1 MSREMKESALPW
13 VGNIPSNWRLGRI
26 KHIYSVTLGKM
37 ISPLQTESEQTLEN
51 YLCAANIK
59 WSGVDTSVHKQM
71 WFNKSEKEQY
81 LLEDG
86 DVLIMEGGTVGT
98 TTIYHN
104 EFSPCYIQNSVHK
117 CRGKDMIANKFLYYW
132 MQVVQS
138 SGYIDTVCNK
148 ATIQHYTKDK
158 VKETPCILVPE
169 DEQHA
174 IVRYLDAKC
183 AAIDEAIE
191 RHKKIIEKL
200 EEYRKASVTKAVTK
214 GIDPTVYKSVDSSW
228 IKEIPVHWDFV
239 PLKSLIHIV
248 DTRNEDPNARLLSL
262 YTAVGVRPRA
272 DLEERGNKAT
282 TVVGYKNVS
291 EGDIIVNK
299 LLAWMGAV
307 AYSDYDGVTSPDYDI
322 YRHNDGANITRDFY
336 HYYFRYTSF
345 KDDCFVNGHG
355 LMMMRWR
362 TYPYELLRIKVPN
375 PPADEQIK
383 IGRYLR
389 KLNDAIDLSVEKRN
403 GIIIKLEEYRKSII
417 YNAVTGKI
425 DCKEAVK

>member
-174 IVRYLDAKC
+174 IVRYLDSKC
-183 AAIDEAIE
+183 ASIDKAIE
-191 RHKKIIEKL
+191 RHRKIIEKL
-200 EEYRKASVTKAVTK
+200 EEYRTEVVTSEILGLHHNDVIET
-214 GIDPTVYKSVDSSW
+214 GID
-228 IKEIPVHWDFV
+228 
-239 PLKSLIHIV
+239 
-248 DTRNEDPNARLLSL
+248 
-262 YTAVGVRPRA
+262 
-272 DLEERGNKAT
+272 
-282 TVVGYKNVS
+282 
-291 EGDIIVNK
+291 
-299 LLAWMGAV
+299 WMSRMSA
-307 AYSDYDGVTSPDYDI
+307 S
-322 YRHNDGANITRDFY
+322 
-336 HYYFRYTSF
+336 
-345 KDDCFVNGHG
+345 
-355 LMMMRWR
+355 
-362 TYPYELLRIKVPN
+362 
-375 PPADEQIK
+375 
-383 IGRYLR
+383 
-389 KLNDAIDLSVEKRN
+389 
-403 GIIIKLEEYRKSII
+403 
-417 YNAVTGKI
+417 
-425 DCKEAVK
+425 

>member
-200 EEYRKASVTKAVTK
+200 EEYKSSVGSWAVLH
-214 GIDPTVYKSVDSSW
+214 GIDNNSPIKPSGVEWVSDIPSSW
-228 IKEIPVHWDFV
+228 EMKRGKYLFCEISARSEEGKEELLTVSQYTGITPRSQKNVTMFEAE
-239 PLKSLIHIV
+239 SL
-248 DTRNEDPNARLLSL
+248 
-262 YTAVGVRPRA
+262 
-272 DLEERGNKAT
+272 
-282 TVVGYKNVS
+282 VGYKIC
-291 EGDIIVNK
+291 EIGDIPANTMW
-299 LLAWMGAV
+299 LWAGAIGV
-307 AYSDYDGVTSPDYDI
+307 SKYYGVISPSYNIYRQTAHAYDSDYLDYMLRAVPLVQHYKANSTGIRPSRLRLYPPQFLDI
-322 YRHNDGANITRDFY
+322 KFPVPPINEQKKIVSFLNAKFNTVDNALSRANQMI
-336 HYYFRYTSF
+336 
-345 KDDCFVNGHG
+345 
-355 LMMMRWR
+355 
-362 TYPYELLRIKVPN
+362 
-375 PPADEQIK
+375 A
-383 IGRYLR
+383 
-389 KLNDAIDLSVEKRN
+389 
-403 GIIIKLEEYRKSII
+403 KLEEYRKSII

>member
-1 MSREMKESALPW
+1 
-13 VGNIPSNWRLGRI
+13 
-26 KHIYSVTLGKM
+26 
-37 ISPLQTESEQTLEN
+37 
-51 YLCAANIK
+51 
-59 WSGVDTSVHKQM
+59 
-71 WFNKSEKEQY
+71 
-81 LLEDG
+81 
-86 DVLIMEGGTVGT
+86 MEGGTVGT

>member
-174 IVRYLDAKC
+174 IVRYLDSKC
-183 AAIDEAIE
+183 ASIDKAIE
-191 RHKKIIEKL
+191 RHRKIIEKL
-200 EEYRKASVTKAVTK
+200 EEYRTEVVTSEILGLHHNDVIET
-214 GIDPTVYKSVDSSW
+214 GIDWMSRMSASRKAWRLKYLV
-228 IKEIPVHWDFV
+228 KE
-239 PLKSLIHIV
+239 PLKYGANESGTTYDETLPRYIRITDITPEGRLK
-248 DTRNEDPNARLLSL
+248 DTGKLSL
-262 YTAVGVRPRA
+262 TEEQASKYLLEDGTILFARSGATVGKTFLYREAYGRSAFAGYLISAVPDTEMMVPGWLKYYTESLP
-272 DLEERGNKAT
+272 
-282 TVVGYKNVS
+282 YKNWKDMIFTQATIQNIGADKYS
-291 EGDIIVNK
+291 ELIVPVC
-299 LLAWMGAV
+299 G
-307 AYSDYDGVTSPDYDI
+307 
-322 YRHNDGANITRDFY
+322 
-336 HYYFRYTSF
+336 
-345 KDDCFVNGHG
+345 
-355 LMMMRWR
+355 
-362 TYPYELLRIKVPN
+362 
-375 PPADEQIK
+375 
-383 IGRYLR
+383 IGR
-389 KLNDAIDLSVEKRN
+389 
-403 GIIIKLEEYRKSII
+403 II

-425 DCKEAVK
+425 DCREAVK